1 MPLALP
7 VLQLQLLP
15 ALHLPRHQQPRA
27 WIPPS
32 RLRRHRLHALV
43 AARQRQCDGGIDGRH
58 PLEDQPQ
65 SVALAQPAMG
75 QFRVK
80 AAFRRK
86 VVAVHRAAEAQVHR
100 RSAGLQRLWFDAQ
113 QPRGPSQQQLLLEDH
128 GRSSQQQQQ
137 RQPSRHG
144 SSGRSG
150 RGMGLITVGTTTA
163 VASPWRRATV
173 IRP

>member
-75 QFRVK
+75 QCRVK
-80 AAFRRK
+80 AAFRRQ

-163 VASPWRRATV
+163 VGSPWRGATV